1 MSLYEISRISERGR
15 IVLDVSLEIFLSRVT
30 SLFEIKPINSAIAI
44 AAARL
49 PDTFPG
55 DPADRIIAAT
65 AIVEGL
71 PLITADRNIRRS
83 RLVKTIW

>member
-1 MSLYEISRISERGR
+1 VPIASF
-15 IVLDVSLEIFLSRVT
+15 LDKVYA
-30 SLFEIKPINSAIAI
+30 LFEIKAVT
-44 AAARL
+44 AAVAMTAAQL
-49 PDTFPG
+49 PKDFPA

-83 RLVKTIW
+83 RLLKTIW